1 MGTAPSTSKKPIN
14 EDTKD
19 WCTDDEIEIIDGPL
33 EGSLSKDVKP
43 KIRRLEV
50 TSQFSDILLSSSFP
64 PSVEGAPAS
73 TCTAS
78 QLV

>member
-33 EGSLSKDVKP
+33 EASLSKDVKP
-43 KIRRLEV
+43 EIRRLEV
-50 TSQFSDILLSSSFP
+50 TS
-64 PSVEGAPAS
+64 
-73 TCTAS
+73 
-78 QLV
+78 